1 MPPKCELGTIRRKA
15 YDAERSATHKK
26 YHVKSTCIEDVGK
39 PGKTPAAQRITV
51 NEEDDLGKYGYSDI
65 KDIGLEK
72 RRAAL
77 KKAITIIMKEKKM
90 GEHEAAVKVMRR
102 LNLLFVLNKNTN
114 KTLSQTLERDRNWV
128 GRTYLGKDYARE

>member
-1 MPPKCELGTIRRKA
+1 MWGSLE
-15 YDAERSATHKK
+15 
-26 YHVKSTCIEDVGK
+26 
-39 PGKTPAAQRITV
+39 KTPAAQRIMV

-77 KKAITIIMKEKKM
+77 KKAIMSIMKEKKM

-114 KTLSQTLERDRNWV
+114 KTLKPDLRKRP
-128 GRTYLGKDYARE
+128 